1 MGFFTRFLALTAGLA
16 LLETVYAKLDLSSNS
31 TVVVYWGQDSYQASG
46 GDIAQKRLGDYCD
59 DSNIDVI
66 VMAFLMT
73 INGQG
78 GAPEVDF
85 GSTSKD
91 CDTFKDTNLKNCPE
105 IGKDITTCQSK
116 GKTIILSIG
125 GATYSEGG
133 FKSDKAAEDG
143 ANLIW
148 STFGPDKGDSKIPR
162 PFGKAVVD
170 GFDFDFEA
178 AVTHM
183 GKFATKL
190 RSLADADK
198 SKKYYLTAA
207 PQCPFPD
214 AADKDI
220 LNTNSS
226 AAVDAVFVQFY
237 NNFCGA
243 NAYTPDKPKDKA
255 AKAEGSGSR
264 TAAQNF
270 NFDVWDKWALKESKN
285 KDVRVFLG
293 VPANKGAAST
303 GYLPIES
310 LEPVIQYSKGFESFG
325 GVMMWDVSQAYPN
338 KGFLDGVKKA
348 LGKGAQ
354 QQSAHGSSEDTNV
367 APSPA
372 PKPPQQQQQQPQA
385 EQSHSDSAGQQGTQP
400 ASQQDGQASGAASPR
415 PGEQQNQNQDQT
427 DDQDQPPNLLNNING
442 LLSSVNGLGP
452 KLH

>member
-91 CDTFKDTNLKNCPE
+91 CDTFNGTNLKNCPE
-105 IGKDITTCQSK
+105 IGEDITKCQSK
-116 GKTIILSIG
+116 DKTIILSIG

-143 ANLIW
+143 ANLVW
-148 STFGPDKGDSKIPR
+148 STFGPDKGDSKIHR

-237 NNFCGA
+237 NNFCGV
-243 NAYTPDKPKDKA
+243 NAYTPDETKDKA
-255 AKAEGSGSR
+255 AKANETGSR
-264 TAAQNF
+264 TAAQGF
-270 NFDVWDKWALKESKN
+270 NFDVWDKWALQESKN

-293 VPANKGAAST
+293 VPANKCAAST

-325 GVMMWDVSQAYPN
+325 GVMMWDVSQAYAN

-354 QQSAHGSSEDTNV
+354 QQSAHGSSSETD
-367 APSPA
+367 AAASPA
-372 PKPPQQQQQQPQA
+372 PKLPQQQQA
-385 EQSHSDSAGQQGTQP
+385 EQGHSDSAGQQETQP
-400 ASQQDGQASGAASPR
+400 ASQQDGQASASPPR
-415 PGEQQNQNQDQT
+415 PGEQQNQN
-427 DDQDQPPNLLNNING
+427 
-442 LLSSVNGLGP
+442 
-452 KLH
+452 

>member
-1 MGFFTRFLALTAGLA
+1 
-16 LLETVYAKLDLSSNS
+16 
-31 TVVVYWGQDSYQASG
+31 
-46 GDIAQKRLGDYCD
+46 
-59 DSNIDVI
+59 
-66 VMAFLMT
+66 
-73 INGQG
+73 
-78 GAPEVDF
+78 
-85 GSTSKD
+85 
-91 CDTFKDTNLKNCPE
+91 
-105 IGKDITTCQSK
+105 
-116 GKTIILSIG
+116 
-125 GATYSEGG
+125 
-133 FKSDKAAEDG
+133 
-143 ANLIW
+143 
-148 STFGPDKGDSKIPR
+148 
-162 PFGKAVVD
+162 
-170 GFDFDFEA
+170 
-178 AVTHM
+178 M

-264 TAAQNF
+264 TAAQGF
-270 NFDVWDKWALKESKN
+270 NFDVWDEWALKESKN

-338 KGFLDGVKKA
+338 KGFLEGVKKA
-348 LGKGAQ
+348 LGGAQ
-354 QQSAHGSSEDTNV
+354 QQSAHGSSADTNA

-427 DDQDQPPNLLNNING
+427 DDHDQPPNLLNNING
-442 LLSSVNGLGP
+442 LLSSVNGLGL

>member
-1 MGFFTRFLALTAGLA
+1 MGFFMRFLVLTAGLA

-31 TVVVYWGQDSYQASG
+31 TVVVYWGQDSYKASG

-73 INGQG
+73 INGPG

-85 GSTSKD
+85 GSTSKG
-91 CDTFKDTNLKNCPE
+91 CDTFNGTNLKNCPE
-105 IGKDITTCQSK
+105 IGEDITKCQSK
-116 GKTIILSIG
+116 DKTIILSIG

-133 FKSDKAAEDG
+133 FKSDKAADDG

-220 LNTNSS
+220 LNTDNS

-237 NNFCGA
+237 NNFCGV
-243 NAYTPDKPKDKA
+243 NAYTPEKPKDNA
-255 AKAEGSGSR
+255 TKAEGSGSR

-270 NFDVWDKWALKESKN
+270 NFDVWDKWALQESKN

-348 LGKGAQ
+348 LGKKGAQ
-354 QQSAHGSSEDTNV
+354 QQSAHGSSSDADAA

-372 PKPPQQQQQQPQA
+372 PKPPQQEQQQQA
-385 EQSHSDSAGQQGTQP
+385 EQGHSDSAEEHGTQP
-400 ASQQDGQASGAASPR
+400 ASQPSQVSANPS
-415 PGEQQNQNQDQT
+415 PGEQPNQNQDQA
-427 DDQDQPPNLLNNING
+427 DDHDQPPNLLNG
-442 LLSSVNGLGP
+442 LLSVLGGLGQ
-452 KLH
+452 KQR

>member
-1 MGFFTRFLALTAGLA
+1 
-16 LLETVYAKLDLSSNS
+16 
-31 TVVVYWGQDSYQASG
+31 
-46 GDIAQKRLGDYCD
+46 
-59 DSNIDVI
+59 
-66 VMAFLMT
+66 
-73 INGQG
+73 
-78 GAPEVDF
+78 
-85 GSTSKD
+85 
-91 CDTFKDTNLKNCPE
+91 
-105 IGKDITTCQSK
+105 
-116 GKTIILSIG
+116 
-125 GATYSEGG
+125 
-133 FKSDKAAEDG
+133 
-143 ANLIW
+143 
-148 STFGPDKGDSKIPR
+148 
-162 PFGKAVVD
+162 
-170 GFDFDFEA
+170 
-178 AVTHM
+178 M

-243 NAYTPDKPKDKA
+243 NAYTPEKPKDKA

-264 TAAQNF
+264 TTAQGF

-338 KGFLDGVKKA
+338 KGFLEGVKKA

-354 QQSAHGSSEDTNV
+354 QQSAHGSSADTNA

-372 PKPPQQQQQQPQA
+372 PKPPQPQQQQQPQA

-400 ASQQDGQASGAASPR
+400 ASQPDGQASGAASPR

-427 DDQDQPPNLLNNING
+427 DDQDQPPNLLNGING